1 MKKYLSL
8 ILCTIFYCNYYAQH
22 EYKMSLGTFISG
34 DGVASGYIQG
44 NNPNYDNYS
53 GEYSSR
59 VGLDLNLGYGYYINP
74 SLKITSNVSFKQAG
88 FRSNQEM
95 YNQQGLQY
103 NDTGGVVFG
112 PERQV
117 TLDNKINLNYIGA
130 SIGITYITN
139 SGFTITG
146 GYSFYTLG
154 SGTLKQEGSI
164 VYPDNPSDNQ
174 LIDDDLDLIAYY
186 SYQNFSWN
194 GETTIDSNASW
205 YQRQALGT
213 NVEDYSNS
221 TAGIFWGFGY
231 DWGDFSIDY
240 TYSILENYNS
250 DFRDLSGSSI
260 SLGYSKLINSN
271 K

>member
-1 MKKYLSL
+1 
-8 ILCTIFYCNYYAQH
+8 
-22 EYKMSLGTFISG
+22 MSLGTFISG